1 MIKVTLDDVVVGSPA
16 SRSVTNICDVLKF
29 DNGSDHDEWKTMK
42 RAWPTLCL
50 SALSFIQ
57 ACRCSAALVGVR
69 PSCGYSSTTALFAA
83 SYSRRTNAP
92 SSVVADHPAS
102 ISRGSSRVNAPVRS
116 VMDLLIERYGNHAV
130 QQDLPAQDTAFDT
143 SEVKK
148 SLPLGNWTKMR
159 RFLYRTCAAKRD
171 GALTVRQ
178 VVNVL
183 DFLNQTFPDNLPLQQ
198 SILMQSPRILS
209 KHVSTRLLPTAE
221 FLRSLYGA
229 AAMKDAVMRNPDL
242 LLTTGTGYNGDALD
256 LVDVFLRQD
265 LHLTT
270 NNVRHLKKTCPG
282 LFQLSMV
289 QLLSVVSYLRSIL
302 QVPDTDPQIATPES
316 SPTLHATAT
325 IGKLILAH
333 PSIFQLS
340 VPDNLRPRIQYLQDR
355 LALSDADL
363 ACLTR
368 SCSGAILGL
377 SVTRNI
383 QPTLELLSSILPSS
397 SDLRKALLS
406 HPQILGL
413 SLPNLR
419 AKIEYFNRIDEM
431 ARGSG
436 SCSAEDRGGISL
448 ASRFLMRSPT
458 IFSLSLRD
466 NILPTVEFLGR
477 IWGAA
482 TPSDPSVDDCA
493 EVSVTLTPIAPLLF
507 EYPSILTL
515 SLEGNIQPT
524 VNFYVRA
531 GYLSLNDDG
540 RLDTSHGRE
549 MIVRGRYIASSLFT
563 RLLPRWNYY
572 CEQKQEKNGELFVPP
587 PLHVLAGTTD
597 DVFCEKCGLQLDLYT
612 LFKETAIPRLKFSSQ
627 FDTWLHTGR
636 PIDV

>member
-1 MIKVTLDDVVVGSPA
+1 
-16 SRSVTNICDVLKF
+16 
-29 DNGSDHDEWKTMK
+29 MK
-42 RAWPTLCL
+42 KAWPTLCL
-50 SALSFIQ
+50 GAFSFLQ
-57 ACRCSAALVGVR
+57 ACRCSVALVGIAR
-69 PSCGYSSTTALFAA
+69 PSCGYSLTALFAA
-83 SYSRRTNAP
+83 SRPTNAH
-92 SSVVADHPAS
+92 SLVVVDHALS
-102 ISRGSSRVNAPVRS
+102 ISRGKSRFNAPVRS
-116 VMDLLIERYGNHAV
+116 IMDLIIDRYGSRAV
-130 QQDLPAQDTAFDT
+130 QHDLPVQDTA
-143 SEVKK
+143 EEKK
-148 SLPLGNWTKMR
+148 RLLGDWTKMR
-159 RFLYRTCAAKRD
+159 RFLYRVCTTEKD
-171 GALTVRQ
+171 DALTVRQ
-178 VVNVL
+178 VLRVL
-183 DFLNQTFPDNLPLQQ
+183 DFLNQTFPDNMPLQQ
-198 SILMQSPRILS
+198 SVLMQSPRILS
-209 KHVSTRLLPTAE
+209 KHVATRLLPTAE
-221 FLRSLYGA
+221 FLRSLYGD

-265 LHLTT
+265 LRLSTH
-270 NNVRHLKKTCPG
+270 NVRHLKKTCPG

-302 QVPDTDPQIATPES
+302 QVSDTDAQIATTES
-316 SPTLHATAT
+316 SPTLRATAT

-333 PSIFQLS
+333 PRIFQLS
-340 VPDNLRPRIQYLQDR
+340 VPDNLRPRIHYLQDR

-363 ACLTR
+363 ACLIR
-368 SCSGAILGL
+368 SSSGAILGL

-383 QPTLELLSSILPSS
+383 QPTLELLSSMLPSS
-397 SDLRKALLS
+397 NDLRKALVS

-419 AKIEYFNRIDEM
+419 AKIEYFNKID
-431 ARGSG
+431 ALAKGSG
-436 SCSAEDRGGISL
+436 SGTAANREGISL
-448 ASRFLMRSPT
+448 ASRILMRSPT
-458 IFSLSLRD
+458 IFSLSLRE

-482 TPSDPSVDDCA
+482 TPSDPPVDYGA
-493 EVSVTLTPIAPLLF
+493 AVSASSSKTMAPIAPLLF

-549 MIVRGRYIASSLFT
+549 MIVRGRYIAASLFT

-572 CEQKQEKNGELFVPP
+572 CEQKQVKNGELFVPP

-597 DVFCEKCGLQLDLYT
+597 EVFCEKCGLKLELYI
-612 LFKETAIPRLKFSSQ
+612 LFKETAIPRLKFGSQ

>member
-1 MIKVTLDDVVVGSPA
+1 M
-16 SRSVTNICDVLKF
+16 NI
-29 DNGSDHDEWKTMK
+29 
-42 RAWPTLCL
+42 
-50 SALSFIQ
+50 
-57 ACRCSAALVGVR
+57 
-69 PSCGYSSTTALFAA
+69 
-83 SYSRRTNAP
+83 
-92 SSVVADHPAS
+92 
-102 ISRGSSRVNAPVRS
+102 
-116 VMDLLIERYGNHAV
+116 LIERYGSHAAR
-130 QQDLPAQDTAFDT
+130 QSLPVAQDAAFDT
-143 SEVKK
+143 STAKK
-148 SLPLGNWTKMR
+148 RLPLGDWTKMR
-159 RFLYRTCAAKRD
+159 RFLYRACTTKKD

-178 VVNVL
+178 ALKVL
-183 DFLNQTFPDNLPLQQ
+183 DFLNQTFPDNMPLQQ

-209 KHVSTRLLPTAE
+209 KHVATRLLPTAD
-221 FLRSLYGA
+221 FLRSLYGDT
-229 AAMKDAVMRNPDL
+229 AMKNAVLRNPDL

-265 LHLTT
+265 LHLSTH
-270 NNVRHLKKTCPG
+270 NVRHLKKTCPG

-302 QVPDTDPQIATPES
+302 QVPDTDPQIAVTES
-316 SPTLHATAT
+316 STLRATAT

-363 ACLTR
+363 ACLIR
-368 SCSGAILGL
+368 SSSGAILGL

-383 QPTLELLSSILPSS
+383 QPTLELLSSMLPSS
-397 SDLRKALLS
+397 NDLRKTLVS

-413 SLPNLR
+413 SLSNLR
-419 AKIEYFNRIDEM
+419 AKIEYFNKLDSL
-431 ARGSG
+431 AWHNNN
-436 SCSAEDRGGISL
+436 CSAVDREGISL
-448 ASRFLMRSPT
+448 ASRILMRSPT
-458 IFSLSLRD
+458 IFSLSLRE
-466 NILPTVEFLGR
+466 NIRPTVEFLGR

-493 EVSVTLTPIAPLLF
+493 PVSVSSSKTLTPIAPLLF

-515 SLEGNIQPT
+515 SLKGNIQPT

-549 MIVRGRYIASSLFT
+549 KIVRGRYIAASLFT
-563 RLLPRWNYY
+563 RLLPRWNFY
-572 CEQKQEKNGELFVPP
+572 CEQKQGENENLFVPP

-597 DVFCEKCGLQLDLYT
+597 NVFCEKCGLKLELYT